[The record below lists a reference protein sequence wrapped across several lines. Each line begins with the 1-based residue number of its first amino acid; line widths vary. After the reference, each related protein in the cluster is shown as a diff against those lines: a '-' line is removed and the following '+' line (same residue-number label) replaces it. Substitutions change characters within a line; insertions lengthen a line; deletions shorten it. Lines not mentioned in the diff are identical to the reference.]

1 MVIDNC
7 LCGAK
12 MVLASNSRGFETFRC
27 SRGCNFYQYDET
39 KQKEESEHENK
50 VVVRQASGMLH
61 I

>member
-1 MVIDNC
+1 MKIDNC

-39 KQKEESEHENK
+39 KEMKPNGVQKEREEGTISE
-50 VVVRQASGMLH
+50 
-61 I
+61 